1 MRDTR
6 IFLKSFLGA
15 VLGIVLVGCCLE
27 NSSTDKRPFDV
38 SVAERTLDVD
48 IRLSASTGNN
58 QVWNYDRGRDHESF
72 YGRNGIV
79 RSAPVI
85 MGSRVVEVRNER
97 NNIVIRDIKTGRN
110 LATHIA
116 GWSGILQCVGVINVQ
131 GKSYLFVIKG
141 VATYKNYSRIHV
153 FNDEFKC
160 CYETNIEGR
169 TWQIEDI
176 GCNGDVPF
184 VGIKNACGERRLRI
198 DFNHVMELK

>member
-79 RSAPVI
+79 RSAPLI
-85 MGSRVVEVRNER
+85 MGDRVVEVRVDR
-97 NNIVIRDIKTGRN
+97 NKMVIYDSEAKRT
-110 LATHIA
+110 LATHTA
-116 GWSGILQCVGVINVQ
+116 GWSSILQCVGVVSVQ
-131 GKSYLFVIKG
+131 GKSYLLVIKG

-184 VGIKNACGERRLRI
+184 VGIKNTCSGRILRI
-198 DFNHVMELK
+198 DFTSK